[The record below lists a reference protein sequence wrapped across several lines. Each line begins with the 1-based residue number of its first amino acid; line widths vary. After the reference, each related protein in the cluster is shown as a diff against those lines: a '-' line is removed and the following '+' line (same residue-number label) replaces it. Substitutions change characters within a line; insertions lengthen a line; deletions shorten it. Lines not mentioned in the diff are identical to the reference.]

1 MTIEVSE
8 LIVWLIIGAVAGAI
22 AGILIRGRGQG
33 PLLNVLVGMI
43 GALIGGLLF
52 DVLNINPNLGE
63 LVFTGRDLLAAVVGS
78 MLFLI
83 LLRWLRPRFL

>member
-1 MTIEVSE
+1 MTIELSQ
-8 LIVWLIIGAVAGAI
+8 LIIWLVIGAVAGLI

-52 DVLNINPNLGE
+52 DLLNINPNLGE
-63 LVFTGRDLLAAVVGS
+63 LVFTGRDLLAAVIGS
-78 MLFLI
+78 MIFLI
-83 LLRWLRPRFL
+83 VLRWLKPRFL

>member
-1 MTIEVSE
+1 MTIELSQ
-8 LIVWLIIGAVAGAI
+8 LLVWLLIGAVAGLI

-33 PLLNVLVGMI
+33 PLLNILVGMI

-78 MLFLI
+78 MIFLI
-83 LLRWLRPRFL
+83 ILRSLKPRFL

>member
-1 MTIEVSE
+1 MTIELSE
-8 LIVWLIIGAVAGAI
+8 LLVWLAIGAVAGLI

-33 PLLNVLVGMI
+33 PLLNILVGMI

-63 LVFTGRDLLAAVVGS
+63 LVFTGRDLLAAVIGS
-78 MLFLI
+78 MIFLI
-83 LLRWLRPRFL
+83 ILRALKPRFL